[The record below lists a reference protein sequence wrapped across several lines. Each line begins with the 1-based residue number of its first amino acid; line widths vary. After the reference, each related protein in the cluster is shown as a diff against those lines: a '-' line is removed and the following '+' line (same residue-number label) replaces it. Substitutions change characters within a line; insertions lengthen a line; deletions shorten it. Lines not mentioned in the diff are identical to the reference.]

1 MIHLK
6 DIPAKI
12 FGRLVLL
19 NAEIDRESQLI
30 VVRVKR
36 QKKHYELPLGL
47 ILSITYERGLRAEV
61 AEKKAQKAAARK
73 AKKHGTR

>member
-1 MIHLK
+1 MVHLK
-6 DIPAKI
+6 DVPAKI
-12 FGRLVLL
+12 FGKPVLM

-47 ILSITYERGLRAEV
+47 ILAITYERGVRAEV
-61 AEKKAQKAAARK
+61 AEKKAAKAAARK
-73 AKKHGTR
+73 TKRGSKK